1 MKGDVTVEKLT
12 LRALRVNYS
21 LSPKEVAD
29 CLGIQQETL
38 LKYED
43 DSSDIPIHLA
53 NALADY
59 YDVNLDSVFLG
70 QTSDLKQKFKESK
83 LGNKA
88 KNAD

>member
-29 CLGIQQETL
+29 CLGIEQQTL
-38 LKYED
+38 LKYEE

-59 YDVNLDSVFLG
+59 YGINLDSVFLG
-70 QTSDLKQKFKESK
+70 PESDLKQKFKESK
-83 LGNKA
+83 L
-88 KNAD
+88 KNIT